1 MSSENLKSIN
11 TRICPVCGGKMQ
23 PMSVKSHSFGIP
35 NPENRGVDR
44 YCLPHIFRGGY
55 YKSEAS
61 DLRLF
66 FCEDCGIVK
75 VNRIKDN

>member
-1 MSSENLKSIN
+1 MSCKTPKSID

-23 PMSVKSHSFGIP
+23 PMWAETHDFGIP
-35 NPENRGVDR
+35 NPENRGVTR
-44 YCLPHIFRGGY
+44 YCLSHIFRGGY

-75 VNRIKDN
+75 VNRVKDN